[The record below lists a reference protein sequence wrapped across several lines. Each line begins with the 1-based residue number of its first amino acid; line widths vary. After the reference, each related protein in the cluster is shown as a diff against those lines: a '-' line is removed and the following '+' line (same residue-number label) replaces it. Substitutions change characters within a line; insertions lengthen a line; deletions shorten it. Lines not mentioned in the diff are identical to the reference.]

1 MIELTVL
8 NVIHIIA
15 CMFMVFFWGMSIGR
29 EEEMRKIAKGLWH
42 FFLVI
47 VWICIFIK

>member
-8 NVIHIIA
+8 NVIHVIA
-15 CMFMVFFWGMSIGR
+15 CMLMAFFWGMSIDR
-29 EEEMRKIAKGLWH
+29 EEEMRKIAKGLWY

-47 VWICIFIK
+47 AWICILIK